1 MRFSPLDSSED
12 FMGRGGLRFSLS
24 LIVSE
29 LWHHQWR
36 HNERCGLHSG
46 REPRSAAASYVL
58 AFILLQLSRAIP
70 SFDYLKGFEISHAGF
85 YRLDTQLTSTNHSE
99 SFCYFHLLIFSSLI
113 YCYTYSYL
121 LLHLHLA
128 SCLQCFDIVGWAA
141 GRASG
146 L

>member
-1 MRFSPLDSSED
+1 MVKLIAACFLTHSVDTKACTYTLIHLNSVQFVHLPL
-12 FMGRGGLRFSLS
+12 
-24 LIVSE
+24 
-29 LWHHQWR
+29 
-36 HNERCGLHSG
+36 C
-46 REPRSAAASYVL
+46 YVL

-70 SFDYLKGFEISHAGF
+70 SFDYLTDFEISRAGF